1 MSTPRPRAARSS
13 SPIRTRETSSA
24 PVRPRTLPAPRS
36 PPEAWWTALQ
46 EAIAA
51 AGGLDDV
58 AGLSISG
65 QQHGLVALDAEGRV
79 IRDALLWNDLRSKAA
94 ARDLIN
100 AVGAADYVA
109 RTGVLPVASFT
120 AAKLLWLRDAEPGN
134 AARVAAVAL
143 PHDWLSWRFLG
154 YGPADA
160 SVRGPVLE
168 ALVTD
173 ASDASG
179 TAYFDPSTSR
189 YDLDLFRIAFGAS
202 AREAAGLP
210 CAADTDAEAD
220 SPDVDGDG
228 RAASAIVLP
237 RVLAP
242 NEAAGHSPDGILV
255 GPGAGD
261 NAAAALGLG
270 VTSGDLVISIGTSGT
285 VFGTTDLP
293 IADSSG
299 TVAGFASADGGRLP
313 LVATLNAARV
323 LDSAAKLLRVSHD
336 ELAALALASQPGA
349 DGLTLVPYFEG
360 ERTPNLPNATA
371 RLEGMTLANSAAE
384 NVARAF
390 VEGMLCGLADG
401 LDAVQAQGLEA
412 GRLVLIGGAA
422 RNPAV
427 REVARDIFTVPIDV
441 PEQAEYVAIGAARQ
455 AAWTLSGSLP
465 DWTVELVATLHPRP
479 SRVRQQYRSCAAQT
493 AAQQKA
499 SLVSPDRTTP
509 EPTSS
514 ELSSSQRSSS
524 ELSSSQRSS
533 SDQSLTD
540 HRGSSGAHAS
550 VKG

>member
-1 MSTPRPRAARSS
+1 MSTNRSFVAGVDS
-13 SPIRTRETSSA
+13 STQSCKVVIADPVSGDIIRTGSA
-24 PVRPRTLPAPRS
+24 LHPPGTEVD
-36 PPEAWWTALQ
+36 PEAWWEALQ

-65 QQHGLVALDAEGRV
+65 QQHGLVALDAQGQV

-94 ARDLIN
+94 ARDLI
-100 AVGAADYVA
+100 AEVGASDYVA
-109 RTGVLPVASFT
+109 RTGILPVASFT
-120 AAKLLWLRDAEPGN
+120 AAKLRWLRDAEPDN

-143 PHDWLSWRFLG
+143 PHDWLTWRFLG
-154 YGPADA
+154 YGPADSSA
-160 SVRGPVLE
+160 RGPVLE

-189 YDLDLFRIAFGAS
+189 YDLDLFITAFGQP

-210 CAADTDAEAD
+210 CAADTDVAVE
-220 SPDVDGDG
+220 GE
-228 RAASAIVLP
+228 AASAIILP
-237 RVLAP
+237 RVLTL
-242 NEAAGHSPDGILV
+242 NEAAGHSPGGIVV

-285 VFGTTDLP
+285 VFGTTDLS
-293 IADSSG
+293 IADSTG
-299 TVAGFASADGGRLP
+299 AVAGFASADGGRLP

-323 LDSAAKLLRVSHD
+323 LDSAAKLLRVSHN
-336 ELAALALASQPGA
+336 ELAALALASRPGA

-360 ERTPNLPNATA
+360 ERTPNLPDATA
-371 RLEGMTLANSAAE
+371 RLEGMTLANSSAE

-412 GRLVLIGGAA
+412 GRLLLIGGAA

-455 AAWTLSGSLP
+455 AAWTLSGTLP
-465 DWTVELVATLHPRP
+465 DWSVELVATLHPRP
-479 SRVRQQYRSCAAQT
+479 SLVRQQYRSYAQQT
-493 AAQQKA
+493 A
-499 SLVSPDRTTP
+499 SLISPDH
-509 EPTSS
+509 
-514 ELSSSQRSSS
+514 SSS
-524 ELSSSQRSS
+524 EHSLSDQTL

-540 HRGSSGAHAS
+540 HRGSSGANAS